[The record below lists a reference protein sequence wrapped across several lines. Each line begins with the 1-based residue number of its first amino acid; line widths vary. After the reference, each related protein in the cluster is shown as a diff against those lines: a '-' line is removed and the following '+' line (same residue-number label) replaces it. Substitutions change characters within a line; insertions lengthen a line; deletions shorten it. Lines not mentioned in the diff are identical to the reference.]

1 MPTDKLITLVTGSNQ
16 GIGYHAAA
24 QIAASGQHYVL
35 VGARDQIKGQ
45 RAVDALVSEGVR
57 REYIEAIQI
66 DVDSDASI
74 STAAK
79 DVEGKFGRLDVLI
92 LNAGIFTAPGSVRDQ
107 YAGVYNT
114 NVFGAAATTEIFL
127 PLLRKST
134 LPGGKKILFVSSG
147 LSSLSMASA
156 PDSVVPAHIHSV
168 YRSSKTAENMVMAGF
183 ATLLKEEGF
192 LVGAICP
199 GFCAT
204 NLNGYEGPKKA
215 EDGARAIVRAV
226 TEEGLREA
234 VHGKLWHQKEEV
246 FGLVWEEGTYDW

>member
-1 MPTDKLITLVTGSNQ
+1 MPTDKLITLITASNQ

-35 VGARDQIKGQ
+35 AGARDKTKGQ
-45 RAVDALVSEGVR
+45 RSVDSLISEGVPS
-57 REYIEAIQI
+57 ENVEPVQI
-66 DVDSDASI
+66 DVDSNDSI
-74 STAAK
+74 SAAAK
-79 DVEGKFGRLDVLI
+79 VVEENFGRLD
-92 LNAGIFTAPGSVRDQ
+92 

-114 NVFGAAATTEIFL
+114 NVFGAAVTTEAFL

-134 LPGGKKILFVSSG
+134 RPGGKKILFVSSG
-147 LSSLSMASA
+147 TSSLSTALA
-156 PDSVVPAHIHSV
+156 PDSVIPAHMHSN

-183 ATLLKEEGF
+183 ATLLKDEGF

-199 GFCAT
+199 GFCGT
-204 NLNGYEGPKKA
+204 NLNGYQGPKKA
-215 EDGARAIVRAV
+215 EDGARAIVRAA

-246 FGLVWEEGTYDW
+246 FGQVWEEGTYDW